1 MRIGKIQRAILNW
14 VGNNRIF
21 IGATSERP
29 DSLKGYTLDEIQPSL
44 NKLIERNLLISS
56 KHGFYEK
63 SVKGKQ
69 LKI

>member
-1 MRIGKIQRAILNW
+1 MRLGKIQGAILNW
-14 VGNNRIF
+14 VGNNRII

-44 NKLIERNLLISS
+44 NKLIERNLLISY